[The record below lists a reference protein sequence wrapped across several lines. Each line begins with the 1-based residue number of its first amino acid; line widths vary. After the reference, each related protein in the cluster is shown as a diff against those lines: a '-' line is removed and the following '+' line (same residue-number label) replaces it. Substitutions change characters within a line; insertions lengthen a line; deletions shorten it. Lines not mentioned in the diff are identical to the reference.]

1 MSKAFLVFGEGLLSF
16 FSPCVL
22 PLVPLYM
29 AYLSSGITTKG
40 DENVKNNQRKIFVL
54 TLCFILGIYACFGLL
69 SLSVNTLSKYIT
81 NYKNIIG
88 LIGGILLI
96 VFGLNQTGLLKIKF
110 LNRELRFDY
119 RIENNKVNYIEA
131 FMLGFVFSFAW
142 TPCIGPM
149 LSNAILLT
157 TLSSSQSVIGSFYI
171 IIYGL
176 GLTLPFF
183 ITGIFTTYVIKFIN
197 SHKSLTKYIS
207 IISGI
212 IVLFFGVYMI
222 YNSTINNTNKS
233 IDFEDS
239 SSQHLPIDDFETLS
253 GRTISLYTNNDVALH
268 YVASWCNYCVEEE
281 PYFEDFCNKHN
292 DVTCYLVMNEKVNQ
306 LNGGSTIKEFFEKNH
321 PNLDIIL
328 DDDLILYGFLNP
340 SGFPSTYFADN
351 KGNIYGLIPGAA
363 YDKYED
369 FYNELLSNK
378 KS

>member
-29 AYLSSGITTKG
+29 AYLSSGITTKD

-171 IIYGL
+171 MIYGF

-197 SHKSLTKYIS
+197 SHKSITKYIS
-207 IISGI
+207 VISGI

-253 GRTISLYTNNDVALH
+253 GSIISLYSNNDVALH

-292 DVTCYLVMNEKVNQ
+292 DITCYLVMNEKVNQ

-363 YDKYED
+363 YEKYED